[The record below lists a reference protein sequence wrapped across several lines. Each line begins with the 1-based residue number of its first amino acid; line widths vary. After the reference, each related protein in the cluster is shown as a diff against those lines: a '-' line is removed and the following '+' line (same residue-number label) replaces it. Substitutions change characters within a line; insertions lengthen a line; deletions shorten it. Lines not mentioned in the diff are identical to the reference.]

1 MQCSTM
7 PVLRRR
13 KPNVKAWG
21 MLVEML
27 RFQVL
32 AGLVENRKPFTCK
45 APAVGNNQGLNLIW
59 GGDERR
65 E

>member
-1 MQCSTM
+1 M
-7 PVLRRR
+7 PVLRGR
-13 KPNVKAWG
+13 KPNVKALG

-27 RFQVL
+27 RYLVL
-32 AGLVENRKPFTCK
+32 PGSVENRKSFTCK